1 MQLTSR
7 SLPRSRGISS
17 LPHKLK
23 RPSSSFSCTQRSS
36 RYSKA
41 PQFYSHVNINASVAK
56 EGGSSSQG
64 PNSETDDTHRLAYNK
79 AFEFFQVKIDNELV
93 EWTGPYYDT
102 LVNVAEGGK
111 MRWHFN
117 NNTWPTFSTEGC
129 TFGEIASADCVEVQD
144 ELILILQDKKTELYN
159 DIVSHAGKSE
169 EEVQLIARIQS
180 LEKQLTETAEASSQ
194 KVKELQAELE
204 ARTSGSLSE
213 ALPTEQNAE
222 LRAQIRRLEEVSSED
237 LAEYEAQE
245 VQLTARIQS
254 LENQLIETAEASAQE
269 LKELQAELEARTSG
283 SLSEALPAEQ
293 SSELRAQIRRL
304 EEELAER
311 PHLSREDLAEYEAQ
325 TVARIQTMMVEEQLQ
340 SVQSAER
347 EPDLAEL
354 EQISKLRMLVRQLE
368 KQEVQ
373 LTARIQSLEKQLTE
387 TAEASCLKV
396 KELQAELEARTSGSL
411 SEALPTEQSEALPTE
426 QNAELRAQIRRLE
439 EVSSEDLAEYEAQEL
454 QLTARIQ
461 SLENQLIETAE
472 ASAQELKELQAE
484 LEARTSGS
492 LSEALPAEQSSELR
506 AQIRRLEEELAESP
520 HLSREDIAEY
530 EAQTVARIQTMMVEE
545 QLQSVQSAEREPDL
559 LVELEETTKLRAL
572 VRRLETQMAD
582 MVTRDELKLEEA
594 KVLALTLDTKDK

>member
-1 MQLTSR
+1 MIAVF
-7 SLPRSRGISS
+7 LPN
-17 LPHKLK
+17 
-23 RPSSSFSCTQRSS
+23 C
-36 RYSKA
+36 
-41 PQFYSHVNINASVAK
+41 V
-56 EGGSSSQG
+56 G

-213 ALPTEQNAE
+213 ALPTEQSEALPTEQNAE

-269 LKELQAELEARTSG
+269 LKELQAELEART
-283 SLSEALPAEQ
+283 
-293 SSELRAQIRRL
+293 
-304 EEELAER
+304 
-311 PHLSREDLAEYEAQ
+311 
-325 TVARIQTMMVEEQLQ
+325 
-340 SVQSAER
+340 
-347 EPDLAEL
+347 
-354 EQISKLRMLVRQLE
+354 K
-368 KQEVQ
+368 
-373 LTARIQSLEKQLTE
+373 
-387 TAEASCLKV
+387 
-396 KELQAELEARTSGSL
+396 
-411 SEALPTEQSEALPTE
+411 
-426 QNAELRAQIRRLE
+426 
-439 EVSSEDLAEYEAQEL
+439 
-454 QLTARIQ
+454 
-461 SLENQLIETAE
+461 
-472 ASAQELKELQAE
+472 
-484 LEARTSGS
+484 
-492 LSEALPAEQSSELR
+492 
-506 AQIRRLEEELAESP
+506 
-520 HLSREDIAEY
+520 Y